1 MAISILDEFSALSNV
16 NSPHSPLLHSIPHET
31 NTSNINGLTLKV
43 HAEAPQGS
51 PTGGGLN
58 RD

>member
-1 MAISILDEFSALSNV
+1 MAISILDEFSAIGNV
-16 NSPHSPLLHSIPHET
+16 NSPHSPLLHSITRET
-31 NTSNINGLTLKV
+31 NTSNVNWLTLKV